1 MKLFGY
7 EWLKLWQR
15 RLFMVLAVLLLAGNL
30 LTLYILEKNTSAFFY
45 VYENREL
52 YQAFQAG
59 DASVDANG
67 WYQEKLDAQ
76 NSYRQSYAVFTG
88 EMASRAEQMR
98 STAFFSDQDSFV
110 YRNLRQTCADFA
122 PFTGLEIKADN
133 DFGLQALSSYNSGV
147 LFLLVFLAVLS
158 YFVIFH
164 ERDAGLTLLLKG
176 NRRGHTPLALSKLA
190 AMLSAAMLY
199 VLLQE
204 TGTILFLGGIYGYGD
219 LSRPLQSMSRF
230 RNCAH
235 FLTVGQGLVTI
246 ILLRIAAAVFF
257 ACLLFCIGM
266 CIRNGA
272 AAITVSAAVL
282 GGGYMLYQTIP
293 LSGGLNWL
301 KCVNPFYCWSMAASL
316 GEYLNLNLFG
326 KPVNKGSCAL
336 AILGSLAVLM
346 PAAGVLVFN
355 RMYQVKSN
363 SRLEKLL
370 YWLRGK
376 LSRLSHKTSLL
387 YYEFYKMMV
396 QQKKGIVLLLLLSWG
411 IYETVNVFG
420 PAYYAFDMGGTHFI
434 VLDDIEYYGK
444 KEYDERVSDRQLAW
458 VEKYTAYLPEG
469 ERVCVAMHAPAMKYW
484 RDRWQMSSNRR
495 LMKLLSKYELHFLTG
510 HSHINSN
517 YDITPGVVEHNVGQV
532 NGNLWH
538 APLNSDGS
546 TKGLSI
552 ITESDGRWSWLYR
565 TLGQGEDYQM
575 RIWLPGE
582 LKEHKPFVVA
592 KIWGWDPCWTVVWYE
607 DGRYRGAMERLTM
620 TDPDYMAFV
629 DTVRVEPRIRRN
641 LLKSIRNAEFYF
653 RALPSADAREV
664 RIVATDRDGRQWSQT
679 VTVR

>member
-1 MKLFGY
+1 
-7 EWLKLWQR
+7 
-15 RLFMVLAVLLLAGNL
+15 
-30 LTLYILEKNTSAFFY
+30 
-45 VYENREL
+45 
-52 YQAFQAG
+52 
-59 DASVDANG
+59 
-67 WYQEKLDAQ
+67 
-76 NSYRQSYAVFTG
+76 
-88 EMASRAEQMR
+88 
-98 STAFFSDQDSFV
+98 
-110 YRNLRQTCADFA
+110 
-122 PFTGLEIKADN
+122 
-133 DFGLQALSSYNSGV
+133 
-147 LFLLVFLAVLS
+147 
-158 YFVIFH
+158 
-164 ERDAGLTLLLKG
+164 
-176 NRRGHTPLALSKLA
+176 
-190 AMLSAAMLY
+190 
-199 VLLQE
+199 
-204 TGTILFLGGIYGYGD
+204 
-219 LSRPLQSMSRF
+219 
-230 RNCAH
+230 
-235 FLTVGQGLVTI
+235 
-246 ILLRIAAAVFF
+246 
-257 ACLLFCIGM
+257 
-266 CIRNGA
+266 
-272 AAITVSAAVL
+272 
-282 GGGYMLYQTIP
+282 
-293 LSGGLNWL
+293 
-301 KCVNPFYCWSMAASL
+301 
-316 GEYLNLNLFG
+316 
-326 KPVNKGSCAL
+326 
-336 AILGSLAVLM
+336 
-346 PAAGVLVFN
+346 
-355 RMYQVKSN
+355 
-363 SRLEKLL
+363 
-370 YWLRGK
+370 
-376 LSRLSHKTSLL
+376 
-387 YYEFYKMMV
+387 
-396 QQKKGIVLLLLLSWG
+396 
-411 IYETVNVFG
+411 
-420 PAYYAFDMGGTHFI
+420 MGGTHFI

>member
-1 MKLFGY
+1 MKRLLIINIFILSTLSAAVAAPPRNGAVKGRVAAGGRPMEGVVVSDGDNFAVTDSKGVFSLESSEEAPFVFIVTPSGYVAESEDGFPRFYLPRAGRRSYDFELKAFGSPDGGF
-7 EWLKLWQR
+7 E
-15 RLFMVLAVLLLAGNL
+15 LLAIGDPQPQTEEHMSRLQSEIMPALTQIVGECRQRNALPEAAILLGDIVWDRMYLMPRVREIFSTLGIPVYPVIGNHDHDL
-30 LTLYILEKNTSAFFY
+30 A
-45 VYENREL
+45 
-52 YQAFQAG
+52 
-59 DASVDANG
+59 
-67 WYQEKLDAQ
+67 
-76 NSYRQSYAVFTG
+76 
-88 EMASRAEQMR
+88 
-98 STAFFSDQDSFV
+98 
-110 YRNLRQTCADFA
+110 C
-122 PFTGLEIKADN
+122 DN
-133 DFGLQALSSYNSGV
+133 DF
-147 LFLLVFLAVLS
+147 
-158 YFVIFH
+158 
-164 ERDAGLTLLLKG
+164 DATHAYRE
-176 NRRGHTPLALSKLA
+176 N
-190 AMLSAAMLY
+190 
-199 VLLQE
+199 
-204 TGTILFLGGIYGYGD
+204 
-219 LSRPLQSMSRF
+219 
-230 RNCAH
+230 
-235 FLTVGQGLVTI
+235 
-246 ILLRIAAAVFF
+246 
-257 ACLLFCIGM
+257 
-266 CIRNGA
+266 
-272 AAITVSAAVL
+272 
-282 GGGYMLYQTIP
+282 
-293 LSGGLNWL
+293 
-301 KCVNPFYCWSMAASL
+301 
-316 GEYLNLNLFG
+316 
-326 KPVNKGSCAL
+326 
-336 AILGSLAVLM
+336 
-346 PAAGVLVFN
+346 
-355 RMYQVKSN
+355 
-363 SRLEKLL
+363 
-370 YWLRGK
+370 
-376 LSRLSHKTSLL
+376 
-387 YYEFYKMMV
+387 
-396 QQKKGIVLLLLLSWG
+396 
-411 IYETVNVFG
+411 FG